1 MSYNGRKFRVK
12 KVDDTK
18 KTTDSGIIAVFQV
31 TNVSSRS
38 NKHRRLTENR
48 YYGYLEDIIECDFKS
63 FKIILFEVKW
73 YMLRMNECDPRKTII
88 DHANG
93 FTMVNRRELE

>member
-18 KTTDSGIIAVFQV
+18 KTADSGITAVFQV

-38 NKHRRLTENR
+38 DKHPRLTENR

-63 FKIILFEVKW
+63 FNIIMFEVKW
-73 YMLRMNECDPRKTII
+73 YRL
-88 DHANG
+88 
-93 FTMVNRRELE
+93 